1 MEYELMI
8 PPFKHQGFAE
18 LNGKQAKEYFQWY
31 IRQIDHRIEVL
42 NKYLLNQGEKID
54 FDYSPESL
62 IPLWEWYERNIIL
75 ENKTEEEL
83 ISEFNKYPEWMKDEI
98 STTKISIHT
107 LKFGM
112 DIAIYFAQ
120 VIIKNSSGKID
131 WGYFTKPKKMMSVN
145 QPVLLGFKANMDLNP
160 RLIVINCTRHSSEE
174 KDNMRLYQMYKTWM
188 EYVD

>member
-8 PPFKHQGFAE
+8 PPFEHQGFKG
-18 LNGKQAKEYFQWY
+18 LNGKQVKEYFQWY
-31 IRQIDHRIEVL
+31 IRQIDYRIEVL
-42 NKYLLNQGEKID
+42 NKYLLSQGEKID
-54 FDYSPESL
+54 FNYSPESL
-62 IPLWEWYERNIIL
+62 IPLWEWYERNIII

-98 STTKISIHT
+98 SHTKISIQT

-131 WGYFTKPKKMMSVN
+131 WGYFTKPKNMMSVN

-160 RLIVINCTRHSSEE
+160 RLIIINCTRHSSEE
-174 KDNMRLYQMYKTWM
+174 KDNMRFEFPHFFT
-188 EYVD
+188 

>member
-8 PPFKHQGFAE
+8 PPFEHQGFTE
-18 LNGKQAKEYFQWY
+18 LNGKQVKEYFQWY
-31 IRQIDHRIEVL
+31 IRQIDYRIEVL
-42 NKYLLNQGEKID
+42 NTYLLNQGEKID
-54 FDYSPESL
+54 FNYLPESL
-62 IPLWEWYERNIIL
+62 IPLWEWYERNIII

-98 STTKISIHT
+98 SNTKISIQT

-131 WGYFTKPKKMMSVN
+131 WGYFTKPKNMMSVN

-160 RLIVINCTRHSSEE
+160 RLIVINCTRHSSKE